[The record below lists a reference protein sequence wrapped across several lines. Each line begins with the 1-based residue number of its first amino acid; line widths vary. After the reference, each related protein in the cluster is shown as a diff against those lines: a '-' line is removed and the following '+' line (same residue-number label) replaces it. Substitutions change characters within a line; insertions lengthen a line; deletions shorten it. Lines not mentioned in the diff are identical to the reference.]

1 MFMGPLEQV
10 KPWQMSGV
18 EGVYRFLGRAW
29 RLMIDDR
36 AEEMKLLESV
46 TLGEPTEEQ
55 LRVLHKTI
63 KAVSDDIDRMSFN
76 TAISRMMEFVNF
88 MSGQD
93 QRPKSVLEPFV
104 LLLSPFA
111 PHIAEELW
119 NVLGHP
125 GTLAYEPWPNY
136 DPARLVEETVEIPVQ
151 VNGKL
156 RSKVMVPAGSDAATI
171 QAAAEADETIRKN
184 LEGKTI
190 VKIVA
195 VPGRLVNFVIR

>member
-1 MFMGPLEQV
+1 
-10 KPWQMSGV
+10 
-18 EGVYRFLGRAW
+18 
-29 RLMIDDR
+29 
-36 AEEMKLLESV
+36 
-46 TLGEPTEEQ
+46 
-55 LRVLHKTI
+55 
-63 KAVSDDIDRMSFN
+63 FN

-93 QRPKSVLEPFV
+93 QRPKSILEPFV

-125 GTLAYEPWPNY
+125 GTLAYEPWPSY
-136 DPARLVEETVEIPVQ
+136 DPARLVEDSVEIPVQ